1 MLSKKCLFCRGQ
13 SMDFFE
19 GRLSFLSLSMGDKFN
34 SLVLKVLGMVLFS
47 ILASKFWVMEFTS
60 KIVLPKLEILFVW
73 KFAGFLHG
81 LAEKV
86 FAGLHFFGNFI
97 VDIPEILG

>member
-1 MLSKKCLFCRGQ
+1 
-13 SMDFFE
+13 
-19 GRLSFLSLSMGDKFN
+19 MGYNFN
-34 SLVLKVLGMVLFS
+34 SPALKVLEVVLFS

-60 KIVLPKLEILFVW
+60 KIVLPKLEILFVR

-81 LAEKV
+81 LAEEV